1 MHELWFVFARR
12 PLRFSLQEFHA
23 VTRFE
28 CNTSISLKEFDDW
41 KDDGGFWSKV
51 LSRKDGSITLF
62 NLWTKHMQSVK
73 KWRNAD
79 RIRLVYLA
87 IILCVVLARDEK
99 ANIPLKYITVVMDL
113 EKVRKYPWGVAAYD
127 LLCNSIA
134 KNRDKLKDKTTSYV
148 LDGFSYALQ
157 IWAMEAVPKIGKLC
171 GKKLDKGFKEGP
183 RCINWMGAAK
193 VSYEEII
200 RLENIFTPEDDI
212 YPYISCRGNMVV
224 IQNQDF
230 FRDDD
235 VEDDRIKVLMEL
247 IRTKH
252 DFSEHIWEFEE
263 SPEVSLDLDDEA
275 AESDEDFQTPK
286 GSKNLGDTSKKGTKR
301 LPDRGMEKRKL
312 KVLSSLPKQAPF
324 TEEMKAFMTQLFE
337 QNFHGMEQR
346 LDKHMAETFENMKS
360 ELKDLRKNGSVE
372 VENGEPS
379 PTKPSTPK
387 PSTSQPSAS
396 QPSTSQPSASQP
408 STSQPSLRRS
418 KRGKASTSPVDV
430 NFSQADDIF
439 REMGTQGVEGLSQ
452 ASYVPDFD
460 PSQTNKEDDWWTPMT
475 SVRGSKNKQ
484 TKGNTEAST
493 SPVDVNFSQADDIFR
508 EMGTQGVE
516 GLSQASYV
524 PDFDPSQTNK
534 EDDWWTPMTSVRG
547 SKNKQTKGNTTPSP
561 SQWEKWSKGKG
572 KKLQLSDTP
581 FPQDGSPQSSLYY
594 FSEESWIGFTA
605 WSMNPIPL
613 PIGPTCL
620 NLSVSTRIVCPGKW
634 LGNEEMDAF
643 MYIWRVNTTL
653 KRWAPTRIA
662 FMNAMFCLQMD
673 AAYKMFSVNRKAYQL
688 PDFLLSYGRGELP
701 SHGRTDEVWGV
712 NVDRLYFPLFVNGNH
727 WISVCVN
734 IIEKRVEVFDCSRGK
749 NRQYVEK
756 FAALILRIVKAVGP
770 PESKK
775 QLLLSP
781 YSIVEV
787 PMQARLNKSCCDCGA
802 YALKHLECHVLGL
815 DLSLVDDEIIQGCR
829 QKIAVDLWEAAHD
842 PILAQVMTRYVP
854 SPWERSEVFDLEEDL
869 LCV

>member
-1 MHELWFVFARR
+1 MSEELPKRIFKEGEETQVTQINNNCRIDYIIKKFKDWLPKELDEVKKDPVFYQIFKLHENGLGYSARVIHSFLCRELLTYKMHEI
-12 PLRFSLQEFHA
+12 
-23 VTRFE
+23 
-28 CNTSISLKEFDDW
+28 CISLKEFDDW

-62 NLWTKHMQSVK
+62 NLWNKHKQSVK

-99 ANIPLKYITVVMDL
+99 ANIPLKYITMVMDL

-134 KNRDKLKDKTTSYV
+134 KNCDKLKDKTTSYV

-200 RLENIFTPEDDI
+200 RLENIFTP
-212 YPYISCRGNMVV
+212 
-224 IQNQDF
+224 
-230 FRDDD
+230 RDDD

-252 DFSEHIWEFEE
+252 EFSEHIWEFEE

-301 LPDRGMEKRKL
+301 LPGRGIEKRKH
-312 KVLSSLPKQAPF
+312 KVLSSLPKQALF

-346 LDKHMAETFENMKS
+346 LQKQMAETFENMKS

-396 QPSTSQPSASQP
+396 QPL
-408 STSQPSLRRS
+408 TSQPSLRRS
-418 KRGKASTSPVDV
+418 KRGVSVWKCSWCEASTSPVDV

-475 SVRGSKNKQ
+475 S
-484 TKGNTEAST
+484 EAST

-581 FPQDGSPQSSLYY
+581 LPQDGSPQSSLYY

-634 LGNEEMDAF
+634 LGNEVIIS
-643 MYIWRVNTTL
+643 YTNLVNISCKHIFVAAL
-653 KRWAPTRIA
+653 VYFRCDDSGNGCLYVYMASEHNFEALAPTRIA
-662 FMNAMFCLQMD
+662 FMNAMFCLQMN

-712 NVDRLYFPLFVNGNH
+712 NVDRLYFPLFVN
-727 WISVCVN
+727 
-734 IIEKRVEVFDCSRGK
+734 
-749 NRQYVEK
+749 
-756 FAALILRIVKAVGP
+756 VKAVGP

-829 QKIAVDLWEAAHD
+829 QKISVDL
-842 PILAQVMTRYVP
+842 
-854 SPWERSEVFDLEEDL
+854 
-869 LCV
+869 